1 VVSCPKTSREIERA
15 SRLIRSRSSSTIR
28 PRPRKNYDTRA
39 DAWARVFEIV
49 NTLFSP
55 AAVLPNSAQYVYCIR
70 GAYAANQ
77 QITKTE
83 GQQAEVTA
91 VGVSIQASDRLIWV
105 RYEDG
110 KTPQEEG
117 VGNYF
122 DYGAGGAYGAGA
134 QRDGKNLLIVEHTQ
148 DAQASLKVSTSTK
161 ATRYNLF
168 GTDARTMVKHFH
180 IACYDAGDQQYIPVD
195 KRDGAFSLEPSPGVR
210 IRESALLTSR
220 KGYESWGDDLPA
232 HHIYYLA

>member
-77 QITKTE
+77 QITDTE

-91 VGVSIQASDRLIWV
+91 VGGSILASDRLIWV
-105 RYEDG
+105 RYKDG
-110 KTPQEEG
+110 NTPDAGG
-117 VGNYF
+117 VGSYF
-122 DYGAGGAYGAGA
+122 DYGAGA
-134 QRDGKNLLIVEHTQ
+134 QRQGKNLLIIEHTE
-148 DAQASLKVSTSTK
+148 DADASLEVSTSTN
-161 ATRYNLF
+161 ASGYNLS
-168 GTDARTMVKHFH
+168 GTAAMTMVKHFH
-180 IACYDAGDQQYIPVD
+180 IVCYDAGDQQYIPVD
-195 KRDGAFSLEPSPGVR
+195 QRDGAFSLAPSPGVR